1 MCTIVTIVSLI
12 FLNASKLFITEMLME
27 KKNMSGRLS
36 HTLGLGKRM
45 LTGNGFQHHKQLG
58 TYLLHHSNPAFSK
71 ARKSLPTGESW
82 TARLG
87 SGPQA
92 PASSSLTCNSISAP
106 GCLKPT
112 RGISA
117 LPACPTPTRRCVPG
131 MFQMMRVPVFQAF
144 HQK

>member
-27 KKNMSGRLS
+27 KKNMLGRLS
-36 HTLGLGKRM
+36 HTLGLGKRTLM
-45 LTGNGFQHHKQLG
+45 GNGFQHRKQLG
-58 TYLLHHSNPAFSK
+58 TYLLHRSNPSFSK
-71 ARKSLPTGESW
+71 ARKSVPTGESW

-87 SGPQA
+87 SGPRV

-106 GCLKPT
+106 GRLKPT
-112 RGISA
+112 WGISA
-117 LPACPTPTRRCVPG
+117 LPACTTPTRRGVPR
-131 MFQMMRVPVFQAF
+131 MFQVMRVLVFQAL